1 MKLAKSNRFFAL
13 LLSLLLV
20 STSLLSVSAQ
30 AGMVTTQQAVSQEF
44 VEYDRARL
52 MEALNQ
58 DGVRDQLTGMGV
70 DPAEIEQRIA
80 TLNADELAQL
90 NTELANMPAGQG
102 VVGVLLVIF
111 VVFIITDMLCATDL
125 FTFVKCIN
133 R

>member
-1 MKLAKSNRFFAL
+1 MKLAHSNRFFAL

-44 VEYDRARL
+44 AEYDRARL

-80 TLNADELAQL
+80 TLNADELAKL
-90 NTELANMPAGQG
+90 NSELANMPAGQG

>member
-58 DGVRDQLTGMGV
+58 EGVRDQLTGMGV